1 MALNVSGLIGI
12 IVFYL
17 IILAVGLWAAFK
29 RKRDTRARSAEISGG
44 TSASEDVM
52 LAGRDIGL
60 FVGVMTMTGKE
71 MLYCYIV
78 ICYCNCH
85 FVFLYQQLLKCLS
98 EIWGF
103 YIFEIFECS

>member
-1 MALNVSGLIGI
+1 MALNVIGLIGI

-78 ICYCNCH
+78 
-85 FVFLYQQLLKCLS
+85 VLLLQLLFCFPLS
-98 EIWGF
+98 AALKNKVL
-103 YIFEIFECS
+103 FEEALMK

>member
-1 MALNVSGLIGI
+1 MALNVIGLIGI

-78 ICYCNCH
+78 ILLYCYSNCY
-85 FVFLYQQLLKCLS
+85 FVFLYQQLLRIKCFLKKH
-98 EIWGF
+98 
-103 YIFEIFECS
+103 